1 MLLNDKRKK
10 YLKKKLRT
18 KQSLG
23 TLGKYPRLVVF
34 KSNRHI
40 YGQLLD
46 DNKNITIFSSSSMDN
61 NLRKKLKSKSKVD
74 KSIEVGYDLAE
85 KIKSDKIKITKLAQ
99 GLPVGGEIEQLD
111 DGTLFSAFKNRV
123 PVTSD

>member
-1 MLLNDKRKK
+1 MSFNDKRKK

-18 KQSLG
+18 KKSLG
-23 TLGKYPRLVVF
+23 NLGKYPRLVVF

-40 YGQLLD
+40 YCQLLD

-85 KIKSDKIKITKLAQ
+85 KINNDKIKKVVFDRNGYQ
-99 GLPVGGEIEQLD
+99 FHG
-111 DGTLFSAFKNRV
+111 RV
-123 PVTSD
+123 KALVDAIKEKGISV

>member
-1 MLLNDKRKK
+1 MSKTDLKRKNW
-10 YLKKKLRT
+10 LKKRNRT
-18 KQSLG
+18 KKSLG
-23 TLGKYPRLVVF
+23 VLGNHPRLVVF

-61 NLRKKLKSKSKVD
+61 NLRKKLKTKSKVD

-85 KIKSDKIKITKLAQ
+85 KIKSDKIKKVVFDRNGYQ
-99 GLPVGGEIEQLD
+99 FHGRVK
-111 DGTLFSAFKNRV
+111 AFVDAIKEKGISV
-123 PVTSD
+123 